1 MTKYWY
7 FPAVIFFMAIVF
19 SGCMK
24 PSLEQEISTYLNRD
38 TLWINQSAIVL
49 SEQFENAMILLATK
63 PEEAL
68 IILKTKQIPESEAY
82 LKKLESLKLHNDKIK
97 DAHLQIMHCAKYTD
111 LGYKFVVKSL
121 ETKKEIFHKQ
131 AQETFDK
138 ADQSQRIWKQRLLDL
153 GEKFKVKIVN

>member
-7 FPAVIFFMAIVF
+7 VPAITFFMAIIF

-24 PSLEQEISTYLNRD
+24 PTLEEEVTKYLNKD
-38 TLWINQSAIVL
+38 TLWINSSAIAL
-49 SEQFENAMILLATK
+49 SDQFESTMILLATK
-63 PEEAL
+63 PKEAL
-68 IILKTKQIPESEAY
+68 DLLKTKQIPQSESY
-82 LKKLESLKLHNDKIK
+82 LKKLQSLSLHNDKLK
-97 DAHLQIMHCAKYTD
+97 DAHLQIIHCAKYTD

-121 ETKKEIFHKQ
+121 ETNKELYHKQ

-153 GEKFKVKIVN
+153 GQKLKVEIKN